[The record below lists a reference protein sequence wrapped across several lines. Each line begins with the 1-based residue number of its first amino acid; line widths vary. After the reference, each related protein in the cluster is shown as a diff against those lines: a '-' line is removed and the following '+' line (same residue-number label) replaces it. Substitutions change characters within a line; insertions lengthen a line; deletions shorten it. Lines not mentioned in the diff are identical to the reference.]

1 MPSADAGSET
11 STGVSTPSPS
21 TGEDDTS
28 SSGPTQ
34 VLDVGPA
41 GPGECVDCSVRIDSM
56 QSGEL
61 EVSGKEVF
69 ATAELEGTIVYAMG
83 TFGQGRFIASADSSL
98 PLQEETECPLLA
110 WLAGGYEPEP
120 RLLAF
125 GWADD
130 IEIGEH
136 VFPASIHLPDRYV
149 GAPELLAEDYDVVIY
164 FEESAYLDDGE
175 QPSNAELQ
183 TVLEFTDAGGG
194 LVVSSEYAVPG
205 GGYLTPADI
214 DSVNRILSPLGLRSL
229 PVSLNW
235 GEVDGVIEFPCFPP
249 VG

>member
-1 MPSADAGSET
+1 MLPPAA
-11 STGVSTPSPS
+11 STGPATPSQS
-21 TGEDDTS
+21 TGEDDPS
-28 SSGPTQ
+28 SSGSMP

-41 GPGECVDCSVRIDSM
+41 GPGECVDCSVQIDSM
-56 QSGEL
+56 QSGQL
-61 EVSGKEVF
+61 EVTGEQVF
-69 ATAELEGTIVYAMG
+69 ATAELEGSVVYAMG
-83 TFGQGRFIASADSSL
+83 TFGRGRFIAAADSSL
-98 PLQEETECPLLA
+98 PLQEVTECPLLP

-125 GWADD
+125 GWADE
-130 IEIGEH
+130 IELGDH
-136 VFPASIHLPDRYV
+136 VFPASIHLPARYV
-149 GAPELLAEDYDVVIY
+149 GAPALLADDYDVVIY
-164 FEESAYLDDGE
+164 FEESAYLDGGE

-194 LVVSSEYAVPG
+194 LVVSSEYATPG

-214 DSVNRILSPLGLRSL
+214 DSVNRILAPLGMRSL

-235 GEVDGVIEFPCFPP
+235 GEVDGVIKFPCFPP